1 MDRPRRYNHCMN
13 SLEPSSSFDSADR
26 AILRHLQDDA
36 QIKLDTLAAET
47 GLSVATVQRRIS
59 RLRKTG
65 VIKGAVVLLDPAQ
78 LGYPMTFIVAVE
90 MERERPEQ
98 LDAFARTA
106 CAEPQVQQ
114 CHYVT
119 GEGDFIL
126 ICLAQNMDDFEA
138 LTRRLF
144 LAEPNV
150 RRFRTSVVMKTRKRT
165 LDVPVDT

>member
-1 MDRPRRYNHCMN
+1 MT
-13 SLEPSSSFDSADR
+13 SSEPAPSFDSADHV
-26 AILRHLQDDA
+26 ILRHLQDNSHV
-36 QIKLDTLAAET
+36 KLDTLAAAT
-47 GLSVATVQRRIS
+47 GLSVATVQRRIA

-65 VIKGAVVLLDPAQ
+65 VIKGAVTLLDPGQ

-90 MERERPEQ
+90 MERERPDQ

-126 ICLAQNMDDFEA
+126 ICLAQSMDDFEE

-165 LDVPVDT
+165 LDVPVHG